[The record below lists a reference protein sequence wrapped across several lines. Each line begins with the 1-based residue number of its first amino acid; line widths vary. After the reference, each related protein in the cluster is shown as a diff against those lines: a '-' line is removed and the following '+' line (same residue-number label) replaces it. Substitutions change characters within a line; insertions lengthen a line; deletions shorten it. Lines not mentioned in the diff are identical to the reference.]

1 MNFRKILPI
10 FLLVML
16 VLICGLVTWARNSPL
31 VQDYLI
37 IHRRGTEVELAFAFA
52 VSLRNNDSAAYEM
65 IDPSLEP
72 RLDDWMNVHRG
83 QKCTNWADTVL
94 LGKGTTQGYRVVLD
108 CFGENK
114 WLNFK
119 VDDIVIMDM
128 RVVDWGE
135 VREE

>member
-94 LGKGTTQGYRVVLD
+94 LRKGTTQGYRVVLD